1 MFLTTRSVVTS
12 LVNAIILA
20 GGYGTRLRPITC
32 SIPKPML
39 PVVNKPLLN
48 FIISK
53 LVEDMPRINKVI
65 IAVNYRAHDIEAYFK
80 DAAKGWSCEIHVVDE
95 KKPMGTGGALKF
107 SQKLLED
114 DSSFMLNGDVITY
127 FSYKD
132 MHAQHV
138 RTGAITTINA
148 IRVPDVSRYG
158 VLVSE
163 PGGTRITEFF
173 EKPRTTELITRYSPY
188 PVNAGTYLLEPAI
201 FDYIPADKKVSIEK
215 DVFPNVV
222 KDGKAHKFD
231 FSGIWK
237 DFGLPD
243 EYLAG
248 NFIIL
253 DEETRKR
260 GTKNLIAPTASIDPT
275 AKIVPPVCLDDGVQ
289 IRKHCTVGPRV
300 ILGKNCEVGDG
311 TTITSSVL
319 FEECYIDEKNEIS
332 QAILGDGVKTGTN
345 VHLEGPAVLGS
356 HVYIEDQVTL
366 RASRAQTIKV
376 CPWVTLSTEAVE
388 HASSNGAFVH

>member
-1 MFLTTRSVVTS
+1 VNQ

-39 PVVNKPLLN
+39 PVVNKPLLS

-53 LVEDMPRINKVI
+53 LVDDMPGLKKVI
-65 IAVNYRAHDIEAYFK
+65 IAVNYRAHDIDAYFK
-80 DAAKGWSCEIHVVDE
+80 DAGKDWNCEVHVVDE

-114 DSSFMLNGDVITY
+114 DSSFMLNGDVVTY

-132 MHAQHV
+132 MFAQHV
-138 RTGAITTINA
+138 KSKAVVTINA

-163 PGGTRITEFF
+163 PKDTRITEFF
-173 EKPRTTELITRYSPY
+173 EKPKTTELIKKYSPY

-201 FDYIPADKKVSIEK
+201 FDYIPANKKVSIEK
-215 DVFPNVV
+215 DVFPNVA
-222 KDGKAHKFD
+222 KDGKAHKFE
-231 FSGIWK
+231 FTGIWK

-253 DEETRKR
+253 DEETRKK
-260 GTKNLIAPTASIDPT
+260 GTKNLISPNAIVDPS
-275 AKIVPPVCLDDGVQ
+275 AKIIPPVCLDDGVK
-289 IRKHCTVGPRV
+289 IGKHCTIGPRA
-300 ILGKNCEVGDG
+300 ILGKNCEIGEN
-311 TTITSSVL
+311 TKISTSVL
-319 FEECYIDEKNEIS
+319 LENCYIDAKNEIS
-332 QAILGDGVKTGTN
+332 QAILGDGVKTGSS

-356 HVYIEDQVTL
+356 YVYIEDQVSL
-366 RASRAQTIKV
+366 KASAAQTIKV

>member
-1 MFLTTRSVVTS
+1 MNH

-39 PVVNKPLLN
+39 PVVNKPLLS
-48 FIISK
+48 FIIAR
-53 LVEDMPRINKVI
+53 LVNDMPGLKKVV
-65 IAVNYRAHDIEAYFK
+65 IAVNYRANDIDAYFK
-80 DAAKGWSCEIHVVDE
+80 DAGKDWNCEVHVVDE
-95 KKPMGTGGALKF
+95 KKPMGTGGALKY
-107 SQKLLED
+107 SQKLLQD
-114 DSSFMLNGDVITY
+114 DSSFMLNGDVVTY

-132 MHAQHV
+132 MNAQHV
-138 RTGAITTINA
+138 KTKALSTISA

-163 PGGTRITEFF
+163 PNGTRISEFF
-173 EKPRTTELITRYSPY
+173 EKPKTTELIKKYSPY

-201 FDYIPADKKVSIEK
+201 FDYIPANQKVSIEK
-215 DVFPNVV
+215 DVFPRVA
-222 KDGKAHKFD
+222 KEGKAHKFE
-231 FSGIWK
+231 FKGIWK

-243 EYLAG
+243 EYLEG

-253 DEETRKR
+253 DEETRKK
-260 GTKNLIAPTASIDPT
+260 GTKNLISPTAIVDPT
-275 AKIVPPVCLDDGVQ
+275 AKIIPPVCLDDGVKIGKQ
-289 IRKHCTVGPRV
+289 CVIGPRV
-300 ILGKNCEVGDG
+300 VLGKNCEVGEG
-311 TTITSSVL
+311 TKISTSVL
-319 FEECYIDEKNEIS
+319 LENCFIDARNEIS
-332 QAILGDGVKTGTN
+332 QAILGDGVKTGSS

-356 HVYIEDQVTL
+356 HVYIEDQVNL
-366 RASRAQTIKV
+366 KASLAQTIKV

>member
-1 MFLTTRSVVTS
+1 VNHV
-12 LVNAIILA
+12 VNAIILA

-39 PVVNKPLLN
+39 PVVNKPLLS

-53 LVEDMPRINKVI
+53 LVDEMPGMNKVV
-65 IAVNYRAHDIEAYFK
+65 IAVNYRANDISAYFK
-80 DAAKGWSCEIHVVDE
+80 ERKGDWNCEIHVVDE

-114 DSSFMLNGDVITY
+114 DSSFMLNGDVVTY

-138 RTGAITTINA
+138 KTKAVATINA
-148 IRVPDVSRYG
+148 IRVADVSRYG

-163 PGGTRITEFF
+163 KEATPIRDFY
-173 EKPRTTELITRYSPY
+173 EKPKTPDLIKKYSACPI
-188 PVNAGTYLLEPAI
+188 NAGTYLLEPAI
-201 FDYIPADKKVSIEK
+201 FDYIPPNQKVSIEK
-215 DVFPNVV
+215 DVFPRVA
-222 KDGKAHKFD
+222 KDGKAHKFE

-253 DEETRKR
+253 NEEARR
-260 GTKNLIAPTASIDPT
+260 QGTSNLIAPTAQIGPS
-275 AKIVPPVCLDDGVQ
+275 AKIVPPVCFGDGV
-289 IRKHCTVGPRV
+289 KVGKDCNIGPNV
-300 ILGKNCEVGDG
+300 ILGKNCEVGNG

-319 FEECYIDEKNEIS
+319 LENCNIDGNNEIS
-332 QAILGDGVKTGTN
+332 QAILGDGVKTGTG
-345 VHLEGPAVLGS
+345 VHITGLAVLGPN
-356 HVYIEDQVTL
+356 VYIEDNVHVKALPAQVF
-366 RASRAQTIKV
+366 KV
-376 CPWVTLSTEAVE
+376 CPWVTLSKESVK
-388 HASSNGAFVH
+388 SSSTNGIFVY